1 MANDA
6 GKMLTDLAGD
16 LLSGGKL
23 DLGSILDS
31 AGGLLGGGAKFPT
44 LSAANWSKLI
54 AKFRSNVPEN
64 ITTRWLVSALD
75 VSQSTIESSV
85 LPSLELMGIVRKDG
99 KSTKLADSLGSE
111 SGYRAAVAKILKAG
125 YPEELLAMDY
135 STKSD
140 RAKIQRWFERA
151 SGESESKARTMA
163 NLYLTLRKEYDEG
176 DSTASA
182 SRKTSATSTSSST
195 SKRKDGGVSLTV
207 RINFNSKAQASA
219 FVDLFGELAQE
230 LKEKLAK
237 L

>member
-16 LLSGGKL
+16 LLGGGKL

-31 AGGLLGGGAKFPT
+31 ASGLLGGGTKFPT
-44 LSAANWSKLI
+44 MSAANWSKLI
-54 AKFRSNVPEN
+54 ARFRSNVPEN
-64 ITTRWLVSALD
+64 ITTRWLVNALD
-75 VSQSTIESSV
+75 VSQSTVESSV

-99 KSTKLADSLGSE
+99 KSTRLADSLGSE
-111 SGYRAAVAKILKAG
+111 SGYRAAVAKILKAE

-135 STKSD
+135 STKS
-140 RAKIQRWFERA
+140 AQSKIQSWFERA
-151 SGESESKARTMA
+151 SGESESKAKTMA
-163 NLYLTLRKEYDEG
+163 NLYLMLRKEYGEG
-176 DSTASA
+176 DSAAS
-182 SRKTSATSTSSST
+182 TSSSSST

-207 RINFNSKAQASA
+207 KINFNSKAQASA

>member
-16 LLSGGKL
+16 LLGGGKL

-31 AGGLLGGGAKFPT
+31 ASGLLGGGTKFPT
-44 LSAANWSKLI
+44 MSAANWSKLI
-54 AKFRSNVPEN
+54 ARFRSNVPEN
-64 ITTRWLVSALD
+64 ITTRWLVNALD
-75 VSQSTIESSV
+75 VSQSTVESSV

-99 KSTKLADSLGSE
+99 KSTRLADSLGSE
-111 SGYRAAVAKILKAG
+111 SGYRAAVAKILKAE

-135 STKSD
+135 STKS
-140 RAKIQRWFERA
+140 AQSKIQSWFERA
-151 SGESESKARTMA
+151 SGESESKAKTMA

-176 DSTASA
+176 DSAA
-182 SRKTSATSTSSST
+182 PTSSSSST

-207 RINFNSKAQASA
+207 KINFNSKAQASA

>member
-16 LLSGGKL
+16 LLGSGKL

-31 AGGLLGGGAKFPT
+31 ASGLLGGGTKFPT
-44 LSAANWSKLI
+44 MSAANWSKLI
-54 AKFRSNVPEN
+54 ARFRSNVPEN
-64 ITTRWLVSALD
+64 ITTRWLVNALD
-75 VSQSTIESSV
+75 VSQSTVESSV

-99 KSTKLADSLGSE
+99 KSTRLADSLGSE
-111 SGYRAAVAKILKAG
+111 SGYRAAVAKILKAE

-135 STKSD
+135 STKS
-140 RAKIQRWFERA
+140 AQSKIQSWFERA
-151 SGESESKARTMA
+151 SGESESKAKTMA

-176 DSTASA
+176 DSAAS
-182 SRKTSATSTSSST
+182 TSSSSST

-207 RINFNSKAQASA
+207 KINFNSKAQESA

>member
-16 LLSGGKL
+16 LLGGGKL

-31 AGGLLGGGAKFPT
+31 ASGLLGGGTKFPT
-44 LSAANWSKLI
+44 MSAANWSKLI
-54 AKFRSNVPEN
+54 ARFRSNVPEN
-64 ITTRWLVSALD
+64 ITTRWLVNALD
-75 VSQSTIESSV
+75 VSQSTVESSV

-99 KSTKLADSLGSE
+99 KSTRLADSLGSE
-111 SGYRAAVAKILKAG
+111 SGYRAAVAKILKAE

-135 STKSD
+135 STKS
-140 RAKIQRWFERA
+140 AQSKIQSWFERA
-151 SGESESKARTMA
+151 SGESESKAKTMA
-163 NLYLTLRKEYDEG
+163 NLYLTLRKEYDEV
-176 DSTASA
+176 DSAAS
-182 SRKTSATSTSSST
+182 TSSSSST

-207 RINFNSKAQASA
+207 KINFNSKAQASA

>member
-16 LLSGGKL
+16 LLGGGKL

-31 AGGLLGGGAKFPT
+31 ASGLLGGGTKFPT
-44 LSAANWSKLI
+44 MSAANWSKLI
-54 AKFRSNVPEN
+54 ARFRSNVPEN
-64 ITTRWLVSALD
+64 ITTRWLVNALD
-75 VSQSTIESSV
+75 VSQSTVESSV

-99 KSTKLADSLGSE
+99 KSTRLADSLGSE
-111 SGYRAAVAKILKAG
+111 SGYRAAVAKILKAE

-135 STKSD
+135 STKS
-140 RAKIQRWFERA
+140 AQSKIQSWFERA
-151 SGESESKARTMA
+151 SGESESKAKTMA

-176 DSTASA
+176 DSAAS
-182 SRKTSATSTSSST
+182 TSSSSST

-207 RINFNSKAQASA
+207 KINFNSKAQVSA

>member
-16 LLSGGKL
+16 LLGGGKL

-31 AGGLLGGGAKFPT
+31 ASGLLGGGTKFPT
-44 LSAANWSKLI
+44 MSAANWSKLI
-54 AKFRSNVPEN
+54 ARFRSNVPEN
-64 ITTRWLVSALD
+64 ITTRWLVNALD
-75 VSQSTIESSV
+75 VSQSTVESSV

-99 KSTKLADSLGSE
+99 KSTRLADSLGSE
-111 SGYRAAVAKILKAG
+111 SGYRAAVAKILKAE

-135 STKSD
+135 STKS
-140 RAKIQRWFERA
+140 AQSKIQSWFERA
-151 SGESESKARTMA
+151 SGESESKAKTMA

-176 DSTASA
+176 DSAAS
-182 SRKTSATSTSSST
+182 TSSSSST

-207 RINFNSKAQASA
+207 KINFNSKAQASA

>member
-31 AGGLLGGGAKFPT
+31 ASGLLGGGTKFPT
-44 LSAANWSKLI
+44 MSAANWSKLI
-54 AKFRSNVPEN
+54 ARFRSNVPEN
-64 ITTRWLVSALD
+64 ITTRWLVNALD
-75 VSQSTIESSV
+75 VSQSTVESSV

-99 KSTKLADSLGSE
+99 KSTRLADSLGSE
-111 SGYRAAVAKILKAG
+111 SGYRASVAKILKAE

-135 STKSD
+135 STKS
-140 RAKIQRWFERA
+140 AQSKIQSWFERA
-151 SGESESKARTMA
+151 SGESESKAKTMA

-176 DSTASA
+176 DSAAS
-182 SRKTSATSTSSST
+182 TSSSSST

-207 RINFNSKAQASA
+207 KINFNSKAQASA

>member
-16 LLSGGKL
+16 LLGGGKL

-31 AGGLLGGGAKFPT
+31 ASGLLGGGTKFPT
-44 LSAANWSKLI
+44 MSAANWSKLI
-54 AKFRSNVPEN
+54 ARFRSNVPEN
-64 ITTRWLVSALD
+64 ITTRWLVNALD
-75 VSQSTIESSV
+75 VSQSTVESSV

-99 KSTKLADSLGSE
+99 KSTRLADSLGSE
-111 SGYRAAVAKILKAG
+111 SGYRAAVAKILKAE
-125 YPEELLAMDY
+125 YPEELLAMNY
-135 STKSD
+135 STKS
-140 RAKIQRWFERA
+140 AQSKIQSWFERA
-151 SGESESKARTMA
+151 SGESESKAKTMA

-176 DSTASA
+176 DSAAS
-182 SRKTSATSTSSST
+182 TSSSSST

-207 RINFNSKAQASA
+207 KINFNSKAQASA

>member
-16 LLSGGKL
+16 LLGGGKL

-31 AGGLLGGGAKFPT
+31 ASGLLGGGTKFPT
-44 LSAANWSKLI
+44 MSAANWSKLI
-54 AKFRSNVPEN
+54 ARFRSNVPEN
-64 ITTRWLVSALD
+64 ITTRWLVNALD
-75 VSQSTIESSV
+75 VSQSTVESSV

-99 KSTKLADSLGSE
+99 KSTRLADSLGSE

-135 STKSD
+135 STKS
-140 RAKIQRWFERA
+140 AQSKIQSWFERA
-151 SGESESKARTMA
+151 SGESESKAKTMA

-176 DSTASA
+176 DSAAS
-182 SRKTSATSTSSST
+182 TSSSSST

-207 RINFNSKAQASA
+207 KINFNSKAQASA

>member
-16 LLSGGKL
+16 LLGGGKL
-23 DLGSILDS
+23 NLGSILDS
-31 AGGLLGGGAKFPT
+31 ASGLLGGGTKFPT
-44 LSAANWSKLI
+44 MSAANWSKLI
-54 AKFRSNVPEN
+54 ARFRSNVPEN
-64 ITTRWLVSALD
+64 ITTRWLVNALD
-75 VSQSTIESSV
+75 VSQSTVESSV

-99 KSTKLADSLGSE
+99 KSTRLADSLGSE
-111 SGYRAAVAKILKAG
+111 SGYRASVAKILKAE

-151 SGESESKARTMA
+151 SGESESKAKTMA
-163 NLYLTLRKEYDEG
+163 NLYLTLRKEHDEG
-176 DSTASA
+176 DSAAS
-182 SRKTSATSTSSST
+182 TSSSSST

-207 RINFNSKAQASA
+207 KINFNSKAQASA

>member
-16 LLSGGKL
+16 LLGGGKL

-31 AGGLLGGGAKFPT
+31 ASGLLGGGTKFPT
-44 LSAANWSKLI
+44 MSAANWSKLI
-54 AKFRSNVPEN
+54 ARFRSNVPEN
-64 ITTRWLVSALD
+64 ITTRWLVNALD
-75 VSQSTIESSV
+75 VSQSTVESSV

-99 KSTKLADSLGSE
+99 KSTRLADSLGSE
-111 SGYRAAVAKILKAG
+111 SGYRAAVAKILKAE

-135 STKSD
+135 STKS
-140 RAKIQRWFERA
+140 AQSKIQSWFERA
-151 SGESESKARTMA
+151 SGESESKAKTMA
-163 NLYLTLRKEYDEG
+163 NLYLTLRKEHDEG
-176 DSTASA
+176 DSAAS
-182 SRKTSATSTSSST
+182 TSSSSST

-207 RINFNSKAQASA
+207 KINFNSKAQASA

>member
-16 LLSGGKL
+16 LLGGGKL

-31 AGGLLGGGAKFPT
+31 ASGLLGGGTKFPT
-44 LSAANWSKLI
+44 MSAANWSKLI
-54 AKFRSNVPEN
+54 ARFRSNVPEN
-64 ITTRWLVSALD
+64 ITTRWLVNALD
-75 VSQSTIESSV
+75 VSQSTVESSV

-99 KSTKLADSLGSE
+99 KSTRLADSLGSE
-111 SGYRAAVAKILKAG
+111 SGYRASVAKILKAE

-135 STKSD
+135 STKS
-140 RAKIQRWFERA
+140 AQSKIQSWFERA
-151 SGESESKARTMA
+151 SGESESKAKTMA
-163 NLYLTLRKEYDEG
+163 NLYLTLRKEHDEG
-176 DSTASA
+176 DSAAS
-182 SRKTSATSTSSST
+182 TSSSSST

-207 RINFNSKAQASA
+207 KINFNSKAQASA

>member
-16 LLSGGKL
+16 LLGGGKL

-31 AGGLLGGGAKFPT
+31 ASGLLGGGTKFPT
-44 LSAANWSKLI
+44 MSAANWSKLI
-54 AKFRSNVPEN
+54 ARFRSNVPEN
-64 ITTRWLVSALD
+64 ITTRWLVNALD
-75 VSQSTIESSV
+75 VSQSTVESSV

-99 KSTKLADSLGSE
+99 KSTRLADSLGSE
-111 SGYRAAVAKILKAG
+111 SGYRAAVAKILKAE

-135 STKSD
+135 STKS
-140 RAKIQRWFERA
+140 AQSKIRSWFERA
-151 SGESESKARTMA
+151 SGESESKAKTMA
-163 NLYLTLRKEYDEG
+163 NLYLTLRKEHDEG
-176 DSTASA
+176 DSAAS
-182 SRKTSATSTSSST
+182 TSSSSST

-207 RINFNSKAQASA
+207 KINFNSKAQASA

>member
-16 LLSGGKL
+16 LLGGGKL

-31 AGGLLGGGAKFPT
+31 ASGLLGGGTKFPT
-44 LSAANWSKLI
+44 MSAANWSKLI
-54 AKFRSNVPEN
+54 ARFRSNVPEN
-64 ITTRWLVSALD
+64 ITTRWLVNALD
-75 VSQSTIESSV
+75 VSQSTVESSV

-99 KSTKLADSLGSE
+99 KSTRLADSLGSE
-111 SGYRAAVAKILKAG
+111 SGYRAAVAKILKAE

-135 STKSD
+135 STKS
-140 RAKIQRWFERA
+140 AQSKIQSWFERA
-151 SGESESKARTMA
+151 SGESESKAKTMA
-163 NLYLTLRKEYDEG
+163 NLYLTLRREYDEG
-176 DSTASA
+176 DSAAS
-182 SRKTSATSTSSST
+182 TSSSSST

-207 RINFNSKAQASA
+207 KINFNSKAQASA